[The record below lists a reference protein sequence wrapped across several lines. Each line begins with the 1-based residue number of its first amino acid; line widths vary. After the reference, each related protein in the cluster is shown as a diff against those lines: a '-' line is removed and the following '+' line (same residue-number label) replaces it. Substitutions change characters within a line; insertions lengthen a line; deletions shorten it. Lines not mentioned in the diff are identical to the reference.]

1 MGPWMLVA
9 GTTLFVVTSGV
20 VGYVIVAIAS
30 AFYS

>member
-1 MGPWMLVA
+1 MGPWMLIA
-9 GTTLFVVTSGV
+9 GTTLFVAVSGV